1 MPFFCRLEADSTH
14 RRVLKQVKSC
24 TLTPILR
31 KFFTFFC
38 VFLHRLPPSVS
49 TPNFQKSTPF
59 ENLALTFFSVPPP
72 YFRQNKH
79 KHLYFNHLAKPLKIR
94 LFSAKKFLAQNFR
107 KFEGV
112 ECSLWEQIRKKINKN
127 SETALVVLSCGE
139 ELKKKRLSKLFR
151 LSSYETKYGHLC
163 HVYRCSRKLLI
174 EKCCSF
180 RLICYLCSVFG
191 MRGARWGAGIAGTT
205 HVCTTHH
212 AWK

>member
-1 MPFFCRLEADSTH
+1 MHTNTHSAQIFHIFLCFFAST
-14 RRVLKQVKSC
+14 S
-24 TLTPILR
+24 
-31 KFFTFFC
+31 
-38 VFLHRLPPSVS
+38 PSVS

-139 ELKKKRLSKLFR
+139 ELKKKGCPSCSDCLL
-151 LSSYETKYGHLC
+151 TKRNMAIFVMYID
-163 HVYRCSRKLLI
+163 VRVN
-174 EKCCSF
+174 F
-180 RLICYLCSVFG
+180 
-191 MRGARWGAGIAGTT
+191 
-205 HVCTTHH
+205 
-212 AWK
+212 